1 MPLFPLLL
9 RGVSAATGW
18 DLMATATLVPILM
31 TLAAL
36 FALAGYLRSVEGAGS
51 AALWYPAIALVAWP
65 SGFLLLSPY
74 AESTFLVLALLAFWA
89 ARRGRL
95 GWAAAAA
102 FLAGLT
108 RIHALAMAAALA
120 WLAWERRRE
129 WRAMGL
135 LPPVAVLAGLG
146 SFFLFLEV
154 RFGDGLL
161 YWKAHHAFMEGGMYA
176 PWQLVSGVTDHLQW
190 ALSQPR
196 MGSVQVVLEPVAAV
210 LLLAASLALLRQRR
224 APEAV
229 FLLAALALS
238 VVGGSFWGLLRYS
251 LPLFPLFTAAAGL
264 RRWPLVWGIALVTAA
279 MAQTLLL
286 FQYVHSLTP
295 AP

>member
-1 MPLFPLLL
+1 
-9 RGVSAATGW
+9 
-18 DLMATATLVPILM
+18 
-31 TLAAL
+31 
-36 FALAGYLRSVEGAGS
+36 VERAEGE
-51 AALWYPAIALVAWP
+51 ALWNPAIALVAWP
-65 SGFLLLSPY
+65 TGFLLLSPY

-95 GWAAAAA
+95 GWAALAAY
-102 FLAGLT
+102 LAGLT
-108 RIHALAMAAALA
+108 RIHALALAAALL

-129 WRAMGL
+129 WRFLGL
-135 LPPVAVLAGLG
+135 LPPAAVLAGLG
-146 SFFLFLEV
+146 SFLLFLQL

-161 YWKAHHAFMEGGMYA
+161 YWKAHHAFLEGGMYR
-176 PWQLVSGVTDHLQW
+176 PWQIVTGATEHLQW

-196 MGSVQVVLEPVAAV
+196 IGSVQVVLEPVAAV

-229 FLLAALALS
+229 YLLSALALS
-238 VVGGSFWGLLRYS
+238 VVGGSFWGLLRFS
-251 LPLFPLFTAAAGL
+251 LPLFPLFTAAAAL
-264 RRWPLVWGIALVTAA
+264 RRWPLVWGLALAGSA
-279 MAQTLLL
+279 MAQVLLL